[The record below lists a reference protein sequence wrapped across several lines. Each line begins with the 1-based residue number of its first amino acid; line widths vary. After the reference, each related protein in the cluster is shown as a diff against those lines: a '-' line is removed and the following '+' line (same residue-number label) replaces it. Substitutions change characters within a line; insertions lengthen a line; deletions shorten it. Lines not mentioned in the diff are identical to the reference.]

1 MSSERIYTLHD
12 FEFDLPEE
20 LVAQEPAGER
30 GASRLFVLDRAEG
43 AYTHSMF
50 ADLPS
55 FLNEG
60 DLLVFNDS
68 RVIPARIYCTR
79 ASGGSVEF
87 VLARRLDTM
96 RWYAISN
103 RTARLKEGETLS
115 CIGDPSL
122 GMKILGRSGEYLEI
136 ETSVEFTPAVLDA
149 IGNIPLPPYIRREPS
164 EEDKARYQTVYA
176 AKPGAV
182 AAPTAGLHFTEEI
195 LEKIKAK
202 GVRTAFVTLEVSWG
216 TFQPVRVDNIE
227 EHTMHSERYELSEET
242 ASAVNAA
249 RREGRRIIAVG
260 TTSLRVL
267 ESSFNGSENV
277 PGKNDTAI
285 FLRPPVK
292 VRSVDAMITNF
303 HTPKSTLLMLVSAF
317 AGYETIKAAYKEAV
331 LQRYRFFS
339 YGDSMFIR

>member
-1 MSSERIYTLHD
+1 MSPERIYTLHD

-30 GASRLFVLDRAEG
+30 GASRLFVLDRAAG
-43 AYTHSMF
+43 TYTHSMF
-50 ADLPS
+50 SDLPS
-55 FLNEG
+55 FLEKG

-79 ASGGSVEF
+79 ESGGAVEF

-103 RTARLKEGETLS
+103 RTARLKAGESLA
-115 CIGDPSL
+115 CIGDPSVML
-122 GMKILGRSGEYLEI
+122 RILGRSGEYLEI
-136 ETSVEFTPAVLDA
+136 ESSVELAQDVLERV
-149 IGNIPLPPYIRREPS
+149 GNIPLPPYIRREPS

-176 AKPGAV
+176 SKPGAV

-195 LEKIKAK
+195 LGRIKAK
-202 GVRTAFVTLEVSWG
+202 GVEAAFVTLEVSWG

-227 EHTMHSERYELSEET
+227 EHTMHSERYEISEET
-242 ASAVNAA
+242 AGAVNRA

-267 ESSFNGSENV
+267 ESSFDGE
-277 PGKNDTAI
+277 KNTAGRNETAI
-285 FLRPPVK
+285 FIRPGVR
-292 VRSVDAMITNF
+292 VRSVSAMITNF

-317 AGYETIKAAYKEAV
+317 AGYDTIMAAYKEAV
-331 LQRYRFFS
+331 RLRYRFFS

>member
-1 MSSERIYTLHD
+1 MSPDRIYTLSDFD
-12 FEFDLPEE
+12 FELPEE
-20 LVAQEPAGER
+20 LVAQEPSGER
-30 GASRLFVLDRAEG
+30 GGSRLFVLDRAAG
-43 AYTHSMF
+43 THTHSMF

-79 ASGGSVEF
+79 ASGGAVEF

-103 RTARLKEGETLS
+103 RTARLKAGEEIS
-115 CIGDPSL
+115 CIGDPSVK
-122 GMKILGRSGEYLEI
+122 MRILGRSGEYLEI
-136 ETSVEFTPAVLDA
+136 ESSVEFTQGLLER

-176 AKPGAV
+176 SKPGAV
-182 AAPTAGLHFTEEI
+182 AAPTAGLHFTEDV
-195 LEKIKAK
+195 LARIKAK
-202 GVRTAFVTLEVSWG
+202 GVETRFVTLEVSWG

-227 EHTMHSERYELSEET
+227 EHTMHSERYEISEET
-242 ASAVNAA
+242 AAAVNAA
-249 RREGRRIIAVG
+249 RKEGRRIIAVG

-267 ESSFNGSENV
+267 ESSFDGEKNAAGQ
-277 PGKNDTAI
+277 NDTAI
-285 FLRPPVK
+285 FIRPGVK

-317 AGYETIKAAYKEAV
+317 AGYDTIMAAYKEAV
-331 LQRYRFFS
+331 RMRYRFFS

>member
-1 MSSERIYTLHD
+1 MSPDRIYTLSDFD
-12 FEFDLPEE
+12 FELPEE
-20 LVAQEPAGER
+20 LVAQEPSGER
-30 GASRLFVLDRAEG
+30 GGSRLFVLDRAAG
-43 AYTHSMF
+43 THTHSMF

-79 ASGGSVEF
+79 ASGGAVEF

-103 RTARLKEGETLS
+103 RTARLKAGEEIS
-115 CIGDPSL
+115 CIGDPSVK
-122 GMKILGRSGEYLEI
+122 MRILGRSGEYLEI
-136 ETSVEFTPAVLDA
+136 ESSVEFTQGLLER

-176 AKPGAV
+176 SKPGAV
-182 AAPTAGLHFTEEI
+182 AAPTAGLHFTEDV
-195 LEKIKAK
+195 LARIKAK
-202 GVRTAFVTLEVSWG
+202 GVETRFVTLEVSWG

-227 EHTMHSERYELSEET
+227 EHTMHSERYEISEET
-242 ASAVNAA
+242 AAAVNAA
-249 RREGRRIIAVG
+249 RKEGRRIIAVG

-267 ESSFNGSENV
+267 ESSFDCENNV
-277 PGKNDTAI
+277 AGKNDTAI
-285 FLRPPVK
+285 FIRPGVK
-292 VRSVDAMITNF
+292 VKSVDAMITNF

-317 AGYETIKAAYKEAV
+317 AGYDTIMAAYKEAV
-331 LQRYRFFS
+331 RMRYRFFS